1 MPIKSPY
8 NYLTCK
14 QDLKAVVFRALV
26 SIFFNLKNYL
36 IMCFILGT
44 LRIPQAKTHRATHQ
58 STAALHRFLTQLLP
72 SSCAIAAPLPPSVWL
87 GNVTRALHS
96 SQHRSTP
103 QVSACH
109 QQGLHTT
116 SYSQP
121 NHWVQIL
128 LSWREKINLSQC
140 SVRAGKI
147 FRQTSSNFWGI
158 HLPSWVI
165 LGEKWEPV

>member
-26 SIFFNLKNYL
+26 SLFFNLKNYL
-36 IMCFILGT
+36 IVCFILGT
-44 LRIPQAKTHRATHQ
+44 LRKPQARTSRAAHQ
-58 STAALHRFLTQLLP
+58 STVALHRFLTQHLP
-72 SSCAIAAPLPPSVWL
+72 SSCAIAAPLTPSVWL
-87 GNVTRALHS
+87 GNVARALHS
-96 SQHRSTP
+96 SQYRSTP

-109 QQGLHTT
+109 QQGLQTT

-128 LSWREKINLSQC
+128 LSWGEKINLSQC
-140 SVRAGKI
+140 SVWADKI
-147 FRQTSSNFWGI
+147 FRQPSSNFWGI
-158 HLPSWVI
+158 HLLSWVI
-165 LGEKWEPV
+165 LGAKWDPA